1 MSKNALLIFCKICYT
16 VLNRRYTLASTKT
29 IAVYLAL
36 CLEGLR
42 YDKLEQNSKTIYY
55 RFNHNTLCYWLF
67 TTNNTEGTCERK
79 LDFCKRKHI

>member
-16 VLNRRYTLASTKT
+16 VLNRRYTLVSTKT

-55 RFNHNTLCYWLF
+55 RFNHNTLCYWLL
-67 TTNNTEGTCERK
+67 TTNNNESI
-79 LDFCKRKHI
+79 CKRNLNHGERRYI